1 MKRHSLDFASTSC
14 VDAFKLIRQVKKN
27 DVLYN
32 KETHGYSDLNGKE
45 LVWEDIHKNLFPGY
59 EDFDDETKGTIRKLA
74 DDDDSIDFSPMLFV
88 VF

>member
-1 MKRHSLDFASTSC
+1 MEHKDSIRSLNKNMKRHLLDYSSTSC

-27 DVLYN
+27 EVLYN

-59 EDFDDETKGTIRKLA
+59 EDLDDETKGTIRK
-74 DDDDSIDFSPMLFV
+74 
-88 VF
+88 